1 MEIAFNHW
9 IGEIHLSKKKK
20 KRKKNEIESMTEEEL
35 FGFDFIVGYT
45 SGGAPYG
52 ITMEDAEEQ
61 TDEED
66 LNPFEDD
73 LPF

>member
-1 MEIAFNHW
+1 
-9 IGEIHLSKKKK
+9 
-20 KRKKNEIESMTEEEL
+20 MTEEEL

-66 LNPFEDD
+66 LIHLRMICHFKMKSTE
-73 LPF
+73 